1 MVTIGFNSNKGGNCT
16 TTSVIE
22 VATALK
28 GYGYRVLVIDT
39 DSQLSLTKNITD
51 PDELDNVLSKPSI
64 FTALK
69 GECSME
75 EAIQHTKFFDLVI
88 GSQGLDRADKE
99 FAERDDVF
107 LLSDLLSF
115 VADDYDFTVIDSG
128 PAKNFIQTSLLIASD
143 YIILNCEIDASNYDA
158 VITTEQ
164 ELKKLVEGRN
174 HDSHAKVMGYI
185 IPRFENINIAK
196 IIYEDVDEHRKE
208 RMAETGEDI
217 FLRTIPKS
225 KDMSENKSLKTA
237 SCLSAKSSKC
247 ARAYFDVADEIIRIT
262 GFKKGE

>member
-22 VATALK
+22 VAAALK
-28 GYGYRVLVIDT
+28 TYGYSVLVIDT

-51 PDELDNVLSKPSI
+51 PDDLAEVLSHPSI
-64 FTALK
+64 YTALK
-69 GECSME
+69 GECE
-75 EAIQHTKFFDLVI
+75 VKDAIQHTKFFDLII
-88 GSQGLDRADKE
+88 GSQGLDKADKD
-99 FAERDDVF
+99 FTERDDVF

-115 VADDYDFTVIDSG
+115 IADDYDFAVIDSG

-196 IIYEDVDEHRKE
+196 IIYEDVDTHRQE
-208 RMAETGEDI
+208 RMEETKEDI

-237 SCLSAKSSKC
+237 SCFSAKSSKC
-247 ARAYFDVADEIIRIT
+247 ARAYFEVADEVIRIS
-262 GFKKGE
+262 GVKKGE